1 MFARHL
7 LSQKLGCER
16 KCNPNEAEAGRGE
29 LQVRGK
35 LEPFPGSRRWAKEMM
50 ALGSICL
57 VAKGGVQQRLERGV
71 LMALSVREF
80 ICKLV
85 FHQQTC
91 PWTTSS
97 RHPRVMLS
105 KSPEA

>member
-7 LSQKLGCER
+7 LSQKFGCER

-29 LQVRGK
+29 WQVRGK

-71 LMALSVREF
+71 FMALSVREF
-80 ICKLV
+80 ICKLA
-85 FHQQTC
+85 FHHCSLPKPTSVSLDHFPQT
-91 PWTTSS
+91 S
-97 RHPRVMLS
+97 
-105 KSPEA
+105 

>member
-29 LQVRGK
+29 WQVRGK
-35 LEPFPGSRRWAKEMM
+35 LEPFPGSRRWAEGKV
-50 ALGSICL
+50 APDGVCL
-57 VAKGGVQQRLERGV
+57 VAEGRMQQTLERGV

-80 ICKLV
+80 ICKLA
-85 FHQQTC
+85 FHHRSLPKPTSVSLDHFLQT
-91 PWTTSS
+91 
-97 RHPRVMLS
+97 R
-105 KSPEA
+105 